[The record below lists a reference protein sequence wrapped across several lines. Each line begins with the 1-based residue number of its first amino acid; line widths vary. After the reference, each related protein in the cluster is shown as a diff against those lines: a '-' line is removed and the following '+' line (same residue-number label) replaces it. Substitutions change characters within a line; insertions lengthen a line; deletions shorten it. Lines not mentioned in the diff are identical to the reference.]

1 MRDIIPK
8 NKIKGV
14 DFCGDKSFTY
24 IIRSDLG
31 CYMRTTDLHG
41 GSNLTIFKLHPSC
54 QNGDHYLA
62 DKDGH
67 FYIIKGKSYRRVT
80 DLSTD
85 ANAEV
90 KDLHPDFQGGDH
102 YFYYCSLFLIIF
114 QAKGTEKVA
123 IDLNQPDNLINS
135 ERKMHLKFSNGLYYW
150 GRNNLLCFLK
160 PVSEWGVEYY
170 EVSDLLRDNGHAYS
184 VHPDVVNFLPGGL
197 SITQGPAFGRWENI
211 KTINND
217 SNTPMKWRNKVI
229 KKVGYNKEKM
239 KEITHNW
246 KFGASATMESGEMAS
261 LIAKFQF
268 TFSAEYGGS
277 NVNTEKENWDEATE
291 VEEELTLELKPNESV
306 YLWQYKLGLGDEP
319 VLFCRDLKIDD
330 EPNPP
335 AEVPLPPA
343 KP

>member
-14 DFCGDKSFTY
+14 DFCGGHIFTY

-31 CYMRTTDLHG
+31 CYMRSTDLHK
-41 GSNLTIFKLHPSC
+41 GSDLTIFKLHPSC
-54 QNGDHYLA
+54 QNGDHYFA
-62 DKDGH
+62 DWSGR

-80 DLSTD
+80 DLSIDTH
-85 ANAEV
+85 AEV
-90 KDLHPDFQGGDH
+90 KDIHPDFQGADH
-102 YFYYCSLFLIIF
+102 YIHFCTIFLIFF
-114 QAKGTEKVA
+114 QAKGIYRFT
-123 IDLNQPDNLINS
+123 IDLSNNFFKS
-135 ERKMHLKFSNGLYYW
+135 ELKLHPKCSNGLYYW
-150 GRNNLLCFLK
+150 GLLNKFCFLK
-160 PVSEWGVEYY
+160 PVSEWGVEYFTC
-170 EVSDLLRDNGHAYS
+170 SDPQKDDGHVYS

-197 SITQGPAFGRWENI
+197 SITQGPAFGRWESI
-211 KTINND
+211 KTINIAND
-217 SNTPMKWRNKVI
+217 TKGTWRKKI
-229 KKVGYNKEKM
+229 LKKVGYNKEKM

-246 KFGASATMESGEMAS
+246 KFGASATIESGDLVS

-277 NVNTEKENWDEATE
+277 NVNTEKESWDEANE

-306 YLWQYKLGLGDEP
+306 YLWQYKLGFGDEP
-319 VLFCRDLKIDD
+319 MLFCRDLKIDD

-335 AEVPLPPA
+335 TEIPLPPA